1 MPFLFWKEEG
11 LLPVGI
17 DKLLGRYRLLF
28 NFLVLKPRNKAQDG
42 SEK

>member
-1 MPFLFWKEEG
+1 MG
-11 LLPVGI
+11 M

-28 NFLVLKPRNKAQDG
+28 NFLVPKPRKKAQDG